1 MYVGSLL
8 FIKNLRIMTHASVFS
23 GIGGPEVAATMLGW
37 ENLFHCEINPF
48 GRQVLDYWFPNAES
62 YEDIT
67 TTDFSKWRGRVD
79 VLTGGFPCQPFSY
92 AGKRRGTEDDRWLWP
107 YMFRCIEQVR
117 PAWVV
122 AENVGGILTMVEPGE
137 VFEMANQAT
146 LFDEEYSVHRYEY
159 RQPFALD
166 TSAQTLKPVDMP
178 SRRYLFQL
186 AVSEPLTGET
196 ESSLLPVIK
205 GTKEEE
211 AVRAVKNMVA
221 GGLLNT
227 PVADGLKLRTTHY
240 GQLRMNGA
248 ALRTLAESLLLP
260 TPLVVEREHPD
271 RVENLRK
278 SGAKRINSRNCGEK
292 RPNGIIDY
300 LQFYGI
306 LPTKS
311 ESGGEIFH
319 LSPLFTEEMMGFP
332 FGWTA
337 YPFLSTNGNEKPSKP
352 TATPSSPK

>member
-1 MYVGSLL
+1 
-8 FIKNLRIMTHASVFS
+8 
-23 GIGGPEVAATMLGW
+23 
-37 ENLFHCEINPF
+37 
-48 GRQVLDYWFPNAES
+48 
-62 YEDIT
+62 
-67 TTDFSKWRGRVD
+67 
-79 VLTGGFPCQPFSY
+79 
-92 AGKRRGTEDDRWLWP
+92 
-107 YMFRCIEQVR
+107 
-117 PAWVV
+117 
-122 AENVGGILTMVEPGE
+122 
-137 VFEMANQAT
+137 
-146 LFDEEYSVHRYEY
+146 
-159 RQPFALD
+159 
-166 TSAQTLKPVDMP
+166 MP

-196 ESSLLPVIK
+196 ESSLLPVIR

-337 YPFLSTNGNEKPSKP
+337 YPFLSTNGSEKHSKP